1 MATQVSQIQS
11 GSKDS
16 QEMPAS
22 VLSVIDEKNKAM
34 IILMQEQKI
43 AQVISMDKIKDIATE
58 ENESEGLDASFD
70 AIKKTGNSKKILGY
84 DCEEFASENQ
94 DTRFTFWVTQELDI
108 YQKNMFYNVSKSLG
122 GSSFGSIPK
131 EAKGLMMEMQFE
143 HKTKDE
149 RGKMIVKEI
158 RKESKSIETE
168 GYQFMNLSQF
178 MQN

>member
-1 MATQVSQIQS
+1 
-11 GSKDS
+11 
-16 QEMPAS
+16 MPAS

-34 IILMQEQKI
+34 IILMEEQNI
-43 AQVISMDKIKDIATE
+43 AQVVSMEKIKDIATE
-58 ENESEGLDASFD
+58 ENESEGVDASFET
-70 AIKKTGNSKKILGY
+70 IKKTGNSKKILGY
-84 DCEEFASENQ
+84 DCEEFASENE

-122 GSSFGSIPK
+122 GSSFANIPK

-143 HKTKDE
+143 NKNKDE
-149 RGKMIVKEI
+149 RGKMVVKEI
-158 RKESKSIETE
+158 RKESKSIDTE